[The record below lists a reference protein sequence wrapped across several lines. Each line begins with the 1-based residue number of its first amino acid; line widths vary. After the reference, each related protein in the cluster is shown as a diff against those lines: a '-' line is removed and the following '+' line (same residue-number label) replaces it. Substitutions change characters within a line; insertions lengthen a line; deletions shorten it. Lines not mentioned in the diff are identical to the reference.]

1 LGDAFLLGGPG
12 FQGADVRCATHGTGS
27 IEEIQRIVAY
37 VCAGVHCRTE
47 GVYQIKILCIDSG
60 DVGEAEIH
68 IMRIF
73 LPRVTEND
81 VVMGI
86 KRRINQWT
94 PGGDPIPSLF
104 RLSCTSFQIP

>member
-1 LGDAFLLGGPG
+1 
-12 FQGADVRCATHGTGS
+12 
-27 IEEIQRIVAY
+27 
-37 VCAGVHCRTE
+37 
-47 GVYQIKILCIDSG
+47 
-60 DVGEAEIH
+60 
-68 IMRIF
+68 MRIF